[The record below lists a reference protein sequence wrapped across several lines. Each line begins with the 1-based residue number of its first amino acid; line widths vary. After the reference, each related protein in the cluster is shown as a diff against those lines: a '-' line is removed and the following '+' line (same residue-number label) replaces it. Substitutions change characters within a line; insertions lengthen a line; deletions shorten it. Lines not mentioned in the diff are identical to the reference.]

1 MSNGSFARAE
11 IAMIVHK
18 RNKTGFGEGASEALE
33 SMLLHARIAMGE
45 GDGRKLSSLS

>member
-18 RNKTGFGEGASEALE
+18 RNKTGFGEGASEA
-33 SMLLHARIAMGE
+33 SSPCSFTPRIAMGE
-45 GDGRKLSSLS
+45 GDGRNLSSLS